1 MLKVLIRLQFFTNMN
16 VNNLKQTATYLL
28 LLTSTVACSWDM
40 SDPASAWYYPR
51 AGSTLI
57 LHERLVINPNTAAL
71 YIQHGKVTGG
81 KHSRFDPYCKIRVRN
96 VRSTQQFINPGRF
109 TITHSGRHTELVA
122 GLSGLYI
129 PLGKGSKPQL
139 RFNISSSDAPS
150 DITETIQMGL
160 SSTTQ
165 PNVMSLVCGGVEDH
179 PANAEAPTYTEM
191 KEALGGIMSLR
202 IKP

>member
-1 MLKVLIRLQFFTNMN
+1 MN
-16 VNNLKQTATYLL
+16 VNNIKQILTSLL
-28 LLTSTVACSWDM
+28 LLIGTATCSWDM

-57 LHERLVINPNTAAL
+57 LHERLVIQPDTAAL

-96 VRSTQQFINPGRF
+96 VRRTQQFINPGKF
-109 TITHSGRHTELVA
+109 TITHSGRHTELVT
-122 GLSGLYI
+122 GLNGLYI
-129 PLGKGSKPQL
+129 PLGKDGKGSKPQL
-139 RFNISSSDAPS
+139 RFDISSSNAPS

-191 KEALGGIMSLR
+191 KEALGSIMSLK

>member
-1 MLKVLIRLQFFTNMN
+1 MNISNIKQIFTC
-16 VNNLKQTATYLL
+16 LFLL
-28 LLTSTVACSWDM
+28 AGTVACSWDM

-51 AGSTLI
+51 TGSTLI
-57 LHERLVINPNTAAL
+57 LHERLVIKPDTAAL

-96 VRSTQQFINPGRF
+96 VRSTQQFINAGRF
-109 TITHSGRHTELVA
+109 TITHSRRHTELVA
-122 GLSGLYI
+122 SLSGLYI

-139 RFNISSSDAPS
+139 RFDISNSNAPS
-150 DITETIQMGL
+150 DITETIQMGI

-165 PNVMSLVCGGVEDH
+165 PNVMNLVCGGVEDH
-179 PANAEAPTYTEM
+179 PANAEAPTYAEM
-191 KEALGGIMSLR
+191 KEALGSIMSLK